1 MSSLCRTRIE
11 TIEGNELGTNKM
23 KLRLS
28 RIILLIGITCGLS
41 ACTASSRNATSTTD
55 VATTSVQ
62 TIPKNPKNELELL
75 AKSLEAIDYSRI
87 SDSKCGKYAV
97 IVTESDSDLYQW
109 ANNEWQSSNY
119 PDNEIIDPAIK
130 VTTRDYTWDKVN
142 DFLMT
147 YQNGGP
153 EGTEY
158 GAILHLDNCR
168 WKWAGFENSEG
179 VHGSV
184 KWLSYDDESDTL
196 SAFDLMPADM
206 GVPED
211 TRTDIYVRWEGD
223 NVFALVYSMPDL
235 VTAPES
241 GSSTNQGYQKT
252 GPTLLRVE
260 CSLRE
265 TGMSSS
271 WSGTYYSWTYYNFWS
286 NGTKTVAKMG
296 QGYNPPANC

>member
-1 MSSLCRTRIE
+1 M
-11 TIEGNELGTNKM
+11 M
-23 KLRLS
+23 KLSLFRVFLATG
-28 RIILLIGITCGLS
+28 IIGCLS
-41 ACTASSRNATSTTD
+41 ACSASSSSAPSKS
-55 VATTSVQ
+55 VVSTTSVE
-62 TIPKNPKNELELL
+62 TIPKNSKTELELL
-75 AKSLEAIDYSRI
+75 AKSTDAIDYSRI
-87 SDSKCGKYAV
+87 SESKCGNFAI
-97 IVTESDSDLYQW
+97 IVTQSESNLYQW
-109 ANNEWQSSNY
+109 INDEWRITSYPSS
-119 PDNEIIDPAIK
+119 EIGDPAIK

-179 VHGSV
+179 VHQSV
-184 KWLSYDDESDTL
+184 KWLSYDDESETL
-196 SAFDLMPADM
+196 SAFDLMPVDM

-223 NVFALVYSMPDL
+223 NVFALVYSMPDP
-235 VTAPES
+235 VGAPAS
-241 GSSTNQGYQKT
+241 GSSTNHGHQKS
-252 GPTLLRVE
+252 GPTLLRTE

-286 NGTKTVAKMG
+286 NGTKTVAKTA
-296 QGYNPPANC
+296 QGYSPPADC